1 MTNNADFAIVKG
13 TLDES
18 AVLRVVG
25 ELDLTTAPTFEEALM
40 STGSDSDLIVDLSAC
55 TFLDSSGLKVI
66 AAAANRHPRVSI
78 VATDPTIL
86 RVLEITALD
95 TMVPVHASLED
106 AR

>member
-1 MTNNADFAIVKG
+1 MTDSADFAIVKG

-18 AVLRVVG
+18 TVLRVEG

-40 STGSDSDLIVDLSAC
+40 STGSDSDLIVDLSLC
-55 TFLDSSGLKVI
+55 TFLDSSGLKAI
-66 AAAANRHPRVSI
+66 ASAANRHPRVSI

-95 TMVPVHASLED
+95 TMVPVHASLEE